1 MFVFFLFQ
9 ISKLRLREDKEF
21 GWHSTVMLKQMGSK
35 SGSIRESREEKG
47 GCPATESGSLPPE
60 NEDLEAPGS
69 RLKGVVIIV
78 TYS

>member
-1 MFVFFLFQ
+1 M
-9 ISKLRLREDKEF
+9 
-21 GWHSTVMLKQMGSK
+21 
-35 SGSIRESREEKG
+35 IRESREEKG